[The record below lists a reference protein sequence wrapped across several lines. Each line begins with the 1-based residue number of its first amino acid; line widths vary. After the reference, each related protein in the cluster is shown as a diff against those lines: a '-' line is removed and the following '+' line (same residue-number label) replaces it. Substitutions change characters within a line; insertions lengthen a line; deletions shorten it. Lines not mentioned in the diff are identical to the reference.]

1 MDGHGPHTPARSD
14 SHGGYSMLLRQL
26 FDHETWTYT
35 YLLADEKSG
44 EAVLIDPVIDQVER
58 DIKLLEELG
67 LRLVYTLDT
76 HAHADHITGSGLLR
90 TRLGS
95 KAVVGVKVGAEC
107 VDVTVDDGD
116 RLKFG
121 SNELEVR
128 ATPGHT
134 DGCVTFVTGDHR
146 HAFTGDALFI
156 RGTGRTDFQQ
166 GSAQTLYRSIHD
178 KIFTLPDDTIIW
190 PGHDY
195 KGMTF
200 TTVGEEKQ
208 HNPRVGDGKTEAEFV
223 EIMDNLDLPAP
234 KKIDI
239 AVPANLHCGIVPA
252 ISMSGE
258 PLPERGWAAIERT
271 PEGVPE
277 VTTTWVEDN
286 MGAIRMVDVR
296 EFDEAQ
302 ADGMIEGVEVIPMGT
317 VDQASKA
324 WDKEEPVITICRSG
338 RRSGRVAL
346 DLEKLGFKR
355 IASMR
360 GGMVAWHNR

>member
-1 MDGHGPHTPARSD
+1 
-14 SHGGYSMLLRQL
+14 MLLRQL

-35 YLLADEKSG
+35 YLIADEASG
-44 EAVLIDPVIDQVER
+44 EAVLIDPVIDQLER

-67 LRLVYTLDT
+67 LKLVYTLDT
-76 HAHADHITGSGLLR
+76 HAHADHITGCGLLR
-90 TRLGS
+90 KRLGS
-95 KAVVGVKVGAEC
+95 KAVIGANAGAEGA
-107 VDVTVDDGD
+107 DLLVDDGSK
-116 RLKFG
+116 LKFG
-121 SNELEVR
+121 SIELEVR

-134 DGCVTFVTGDHR
+134 DGCVTFVTSDHK
-146 HAFTGDALFI
+146 HAFTGDTLFI

-166 GSAQTLYRSIHD
+166 GSAERLYRSIHD

-195 KGMTF
+195 RGMTF

-208 HNPRVGDGKTEAEFV
+208 LNPRVGDGRTESEFTD
-223 EIMDNLDLPAP
+223 IMSNLNLPAP
-234 KKIDI
+234 KKLNI

-252 ISMSGE
+252 SSMSGD

-271 PEGVPE
+271 PDGTPE
-277 VTTTWVEDN
+277 VTIGWVDAN
-286 MGAIRMVDVR
+286 KGAIRMVDVR
-296 EFDEAQ
+296 EIDEAES
-302 ADGMIEGVEVIPMGT
+302 DGKIDGVEVIPMGT
-317 VDQASKA
+317 VDEASKS

-346 DLEKLGFKR
+346 ELEKLGFKR

-360 GGMVAWHNR
+360 GGMVAWQSQ

>member
-1 MDGHGPHTPARSD
+1 
-14 SHGGYSMLLRQL
+14 MLLRQL
-26 FDHETWTYT
+26 FDYETWTYT
-35 YLLADEKSG
+35 YLLADEETG

-58 DIKLLEELG
+58 DIKLVDELG
-67 LRLVYTLDT
+67 LKLAYTLDT

-90 TRLGS
+90 KRLGS
-95 KAVVGVKVGAEC
+95 KAVMSAAVGAEGIDIA
-107 VDVTVDDGD
+107 VQDGD

-121 SNELEVR
+121 SIELEVR

-134 DGCVTFVTGDHR
+134 DGCVTFVTGDHK

-166 GSAQTLYRSIHD
+166 GSAHTLYRSIHD

-195 KGMTF
+195 RGRTF
-200 TTVGEEKQ
+200 TTVGEEKR
-208 HNPRVGDGKTEAEFV
+208 HNPRVGDGKTEEEFV
-223 EIMDNLDLPAP
+223 QIMDNLHLPAP
-234 KKIDI
+234 KKIDV
-239 AVPANLHCGIVPA
+239 AVPANLHCGIVPPT
-252 ISMSGE
+252 SMSGE

-271 PEGVPE
+271 PKGVPE
-277 VTTTWVEDN
+277 VTVDWVEDN

-296 EFDEAQ
+296 EFDEAE
-302 ADGMIEGVEVIPMGT
+302 ADGMIYGVEVIPIGT
-317 VDQASKA
+317 VDQASTN

-346 DLEKLGFKR
+346 ELEKLGFKR

-360 GGMVAWHNR
+360 GGMVAWKNR